1 MTGDV
6 AIVLAIVTSY
16 LLLTIVIGWYSSR
29 FSQKTMEDY
38 HMAGREFGSI
48 VLFST
53 VFGANISA
61 VTFIGLP
68 GMAYHVG
75 WVAWPYFVTS
85 WAWLTPLLLFV
96 LARRAAPL
104 GRRLGYMT
112 IGEIVGGRW
121 GSPVVSLLVSVTLL
135 VYTIPY
141 LMTGLRGAG
150 VTVEVVTNGY
160 LSFATGAA
168 IVAVVVVLY
177 LTLGGMRGAAWVNTL
192 QTGVF
197 LAGAIVIFFVVAA
210 VLGGPARA
218 TQDVMAN
225 HPELLARTR
234 MPWQQF
240 FSYGVIVALAV
251 PLFPQVFM
259 RLLMGKDA
267 RSLRQ
272 IVRIYPVPAL
282 LVFFLMAHIGMWGRA
297 VIPGLQG
304 AESDSILPRLL
315 LAHTSIWM
323 MGILAAAIFAAMMS
337 TMDSQLMS
345 ATTIITRDFLS
356 RSRFGRTS
364 DATRVLVSKLLVVLL
379 TAAAYALAMTNPSG
393 IIQIVEFAFAGF
405 ACLMPVTVAALYWR
419 RCTAGAAIASLIA
432 PQIVL
437 AGLTFGWFDRS
448 LSFGFLPGLPA
459 LVAAVVTLVA
469 VTYLTRPSRDD
480 AAATYFA
487 PVQAVGPVVAGTTP
501 LARNRAD

>member
-1 MTGDV
+1 MTADV
-6 AIVLAIVTSY
+6 AIVLAIVVSY
-16 LLLTIVIGWYSSR
+16 LLLTVLIGWYSSR
-29 FSQKTMEDY
+29 YSKKTMEDY
-38 HMAGREFGSI
+38 HMGGREFGSV
-48 VLFST
+48 VLFSA

-85 WAWLTPLLLFV
+85 WAWLTPLLFYV

-121 GSPVVSLLVSVTLL
+121 GSSILSVLVSVTLL

-141 LMTGLRGAG
+141 MMTGLRGAG

-160 LSFATGAA
+160 ISFATGAA
-168 IVAVVVVLY
+168 IVALVVVVY

-192 QTGVF
+192 QTAVF
-197 LAGAIVIFFVVAA
+197 LAGAIVIFLVVAA

-218 TQDVMAN
+218 TQDVLAN
-225 HPELLARTR
+225 YPELIARSG
-234 MPWQQF
+234 MPWKQF

-272 IVRIYPVPAL
+272 IVRIYPFPAL

-315 LAHTSIWM
+315 LAHTPIWM
-323 MGILAAAIFAAMMS
+323 MGILASAIFAAMMS

-356 RSRFGRTS
+356 RSRFALTS
-364 DATRVLVSKLLVVLL
+364 DATRVLISKLLVVLL
-379 TAAAYALAMTNPSG
+379 TAAAYALAMTNPAG

-419 RCTAGAAIASLIA
+419 RCTAPAAVASVIV

-437 AGLTFGWFDRS
+437 GGLTFGWFDKS
-448 LSFGFLPGLPA
+448 LAFGFLPGLPA
-459 LVAAVVTLVA
+459 LLVAVITLVG
-469 VTYLTRPSRDD
+469 VTYLTRPSLEENPAYFTPAQVTGAL
-480 AAATYFA
+480 AAAA
-487 PVQAVGPVVAGTTP
+487 PQVIA
-501 LARNRAD
+501 NRAK

>member
-1 MTGDV
+1 
-6 AIVLAIVTSY
+6 
-16 LLLTIVIGWYSSR
+16 
-29 FSQKTMEDY
+29 
-38 HMAGREFGSI
+38 
-48 VLFST
+48 
-53 VFGANISA
+53 
-61 VTFIGLP
+61 
-68 GMAYHVG
+68 
-75 WVAWPYFVTS
+75 
-85 WAWLTPLLLFV
+85 
-96 LARRAAPL
+96 
-104 GRRLGYMT
+104 
-112 IGEIVGGRW
+112 
-121 GSPVVSLLVSVTLL
+121 
-135 VYTIPY
+135 
-141 LMTGLRGAG
+141 
-150 VTVEVVTNGY
+150 
-160 LSFATGAA
+160 
-168 IVAVVVVLY
+168 
-177 LTLGGMRGAAWVNTL
+177 
-192 QTGVF
+192 
-197 LAGAIVIFFVVAA
+197 
-210 VLGGPARA
+210 
-218 TQDVMAN
+218 
-225 HPELLARTR
+225 
-234 MPWQQF
+234 
-240 FSYGVIVALAV
+240 
-251 PLFPQVFM
+251 
-259 RLLMGKDA
+259 
-267 RSLRQ
+267 
-272 IVRIYPVPAL
+272 
-282 LVFFLMAHIGMWGRA
+282 
-297 VIPGLQG
+297 
-304 AESDSILPRLL
+304 
-315 LAHTSIWM
+315 
-323 MGILAAAIFAAMMS
+323 MS

>member
-6 AIVLAIVTSY
+6 AVVLGIVVGY
-16 LLLTIVIGWYSSR
+16 LLLTVLIGWYSSR
-29 FSQKTMEDY
+29 FSKKTMEDY
-38 HMAGREFGSI
+38 HMAGREFGTV
-48 VLFST
+48 VLFSA

-68 GMAYHVG
+68 GTAYHVG
-75 WVAWPYFVTS
+75 WIAWPYFVTS
-85 WAWLTPLLLFV
+85 WAWLSPLLFFV
-96 LARRAAPL
+96 LAYRAAPL

-112 IGEIVGGRW
+112 MGEIVGGRW
-121 GSPVVSLLVSVTLL
+121 GSPVLSLLVSVTLL

-150 VTVEVVTNGY
+150 VTVEVVTNGQIP
-160 LSFATGAA
+160 FAAGAA
-168 IVAVVVVLY
+168 IVALVVVLY

-218 TQDVMAN
+218 TQDVVAN
-225 HPELLARTR
+225 YPELIARTR

-272 IVRIYPVPAL
+272 IVRIYPFPAL

-315 LAHTSIWM
+315 LAHTPIWM

-356 RSRFGRTS
+356 RSRFALTT

-379 TAAAYALAMTNPSG
+379 TAVAYALAMTNPSG

-405 ACLMPVTVAALYWR
+405 ACLMPATVAALYWR
-419 RCTAGAAIASLIA
+419 RCTAAAAIAAVVA

-437 AGLTFGWFDRS
+437 GALTFGWVDRA
-448 LSFGFLPGLPA
+448 LAFGFLPGLPA
-459 LVAAVVTLVA
+459 LLVAVMTLVV
-469 VTYLTRPSRDD
+469 VTYLTRPSREDT
-480 AAATYFA
+480 AAAYFA
-487 PVQAVGPVVAGTTP
+487 PAGAAAPLVAAAP
-501 LARNRAD
+501 QIVSNRAK